1 MNNAS
6 ANKQTTSAGAEAKVG
21 NAFSGLDDS
30 DHRGSTQAAA
40 AQELRHLLSGEEPSD
55 APPGA
60 FGEWQ
65 HHIQALRDAY
75 AAGGAEAVRAAF
87 DAMARQ
93 EPALAELLAAGAN
106 PAASTLDDII
116 ATFQRWLYLPD
127 PAPLLAVLA
136 AVLANYGPG
145 DPVWLLL
152 VAPPSSGKTE
162 ILHALASLPRIHAVG
177 VLTEASLLSGTP
189 RKERAKDA
197 QGGLMRAIGDHG
209 ILVVKDFG
217 GILSIN
223 KNDRGPLVAA
233 LREIYDGHWVR
244 LVGSDG
250 GRTLE
255 WRGKCGLI
263 GGATPAIDEHHAV
276 MSTLGERFVFFRM
289 DETNEHEV
297 TKRALT
303 AAGHEQAM
311 RQELATAV
319 AALFQSIPQIEV
331 AKLSDDEEDSL
342 IALASFTTRCRSAV
356 TRDPYSREIILIPGA
371 EAPSRLAKVLLL
383 LLSALEALGV
393 ARAEAWLLVER
404 VAFDSM
410 PRIRWQALKT
420 MLNDPSKRWSTSEL
434 ASLLGYPSTTTRR
447 ALEDLAAYR
456 VLQRYAEGPGHAD
469 QWGPTDWA
477 VETYLAATNLSRN
490 SSNSIYPSP

>member
-1 MNNAS
+1 MPSGKKQSAPAQPQHGARQAS
-6 ANKQTTSAGAEAKVG
+6 DQYHSLATVIPHSCHAPQK
-21 NAFSGLDDS
+21 
-30 DHRGSTQAAA
+30 AAA
-40 AQELRHLLSGEEPSD
+40 AQEVLRLLSGQGPTELPL
-55 APPGA
+55 AT

-65 HHIQALRDAY
+65 PHVEALRSAWG
-75 AAGGAEAVRAAF
+75 AGGADAVRTAF
-87 DAMARQ
+87 DALARQ
-93 EPALAELLAAGAN
+93 EPALAELVAREAPGAT
-106 PAASTLDDII
+106 ALEDTI
-116 ATFQRWLYLPD
+116 AVFQRWLYLPD

-152 VAPPSSGKTE
+152 VAPPSHGKTE
-162 ILHALASLPRIHAVG
+162 ILQSLAALPRIHAVG

-197 QGGLMRAIGDHG
+197 QGGLLRAIGDHG

-217 GILSIN
+217 SILSIN
-223 KNDRGPLVAA
+223 KNDRGPLLAA
-233 LREIYDGHWVR
+233 LREVYDGHWVR
-244 LVGSDG
+244 LVGTEG

-255 WRGKCGLI
+255 WHGKCGLI

-276 MSTLGERFVFFRM
+276 MSTLGERFVFLRM
-289 DETNEHEV
+289 DDTDGSGL
-297 TKRALT
+297 TKRALQ
-303 AAGHEQAM
+303 AAGNERAM
-311 RQELATAV
+311 RQELTAAV
-319 AALFQSIPQIEV
+319 AALFQNIPRPQIATLSEREQE
-331 AKLSDDEEDSL
+331 KLV
-342 IALASFTTRCRSAV
+342 ALASFTTRCRSAV
-356 TRDPYSREIILIPGA
+356 NRDPYSREIILIPGA

-410 PRIRWQALKT
+410 PRIRWQALKV
-420 MLNDPSKRWSTSEL
+420 MLKDTSKRWSTSEL
-434 ASLLGYPSTTTRR
+434 ASLLGYPTTTTRR

-456 VLQRYAEGPGHAD
+456 VLQRHAEGPGHAD
-469 QWGPTDWA
+469 EWEPTDWA

-490 SSNSIYPSP
+490 S